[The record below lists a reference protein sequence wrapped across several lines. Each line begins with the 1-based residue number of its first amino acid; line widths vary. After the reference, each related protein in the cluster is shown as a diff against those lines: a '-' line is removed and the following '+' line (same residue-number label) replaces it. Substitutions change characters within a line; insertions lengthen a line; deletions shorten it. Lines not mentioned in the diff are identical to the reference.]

1 MPSSTEEQTNLLLS
15 SYQHGTPVVQ
25 NLDDASL
32 PHRYYGDATLEPN
45 IGRTNSYD
53 YALFGLALHELLDR
67 LRMSILFTTT
77 LTLFILCFSIWF
89 RIFQPVRLALSL
101 VLAGMILILWI
112 VEIMSIWKGNS
123 NIGTDVTTSSS
134 ASISQT
140 KLKTFLAFTEQV
152 GLVILYHPIGKT
164 IYMSICACLCW
175 IVGGLW
181 NWLLGLLHFCNAA
194 LLLYCWA
201 TYPEFRAVF
210 EQNVENTSDNDD
222 NDPRQQTAS
231 WSVYSSTK
239 NSLSSFY
246 KGSSEKASLLKN
258 QFKQQNV
265 TV

>member
-1 MPSSTEEQTNLLLS
+1 MS
-15 SYQHGTPVVQ
+15 SYQHGTPAVQ
-25 NLDDASL
+25 NLDDSAL

-67 LRMSILFTTT
+67 LRLSILFTTT
-77 LTLFILCFSIWF
+77 LTFFILCFSIWF
-89 RIFQPVRLALSL
+89 RIFQPIRLALSL
-101 VLAGMILILWI
+101 VLAGMVLILWI

-123 NIGTDVTTSSS
+123 NIGTTVTTSSS
-134 ASISQT
+134 STLQQTT
-140 KLKTFLAFTEQV
+140 KLNAFLAFTEQV
-152 GLVILYHPIGKT
+152 GLVFLYHPIGKT

-181 NWLLGLLHFCNAA
+181 NWLLGLLHFGNAA

-210 EQNVENTSDNDD
+210 ERNEENTSNTDD
-222 NDPRQQTAS
+222 GDPRQQTAS
-231 WSVYSSTK
+231 WSFYSSTK

-246 KGSSEKASLLKN
+246 KGSSEKAALLK
-258 QFKQQNV
+258 KQQNV